1 MITTKTFDTSEKLF
15 APLQRTVPANPFP
28 RKHLHC
34 VFDTWEDAARGYH
47 TLEEAGYNVKD
58 IHILTGKDYMGA
70 IERKQ
75 SLISF
80 LTSGDIDI
88 YRQEA
93 QRGHHI
99 LVVHAAGYEQ
109 MKQLRSLLLRHHARL
124 MKYIDTWTTVDLI
137 P

>member
-1 MITTKTFDTSEKLF
+1 MITTKTFDTSEMLF
-15 APLQRTVPANPFP
+15 TPLQPTIPANPFP

-34 VFDTWEDAARGYH
+34 VFDAWEDAARGYRI
-47 TLEEAGYNVKD
+47 LEEVGYNASN
-58 IHILTGKDYMGA
+58 IHILTGEDYIGA
-70 IERKQ
+70 IEHKQ

-99 LVVHAAGYEQ
+99 LVVHAVGYEQ
-109 MKQLRSLLLRHHARL
+109 MKQLRNLLLPHHARL
-124 MKYIDTWTTVDLI
+124 MKYIDTWTTVDLL